1 MEEGNKK
8 RNKQKLQ
15 EGVGKN
21 KGSGPE
27 LEILDTGY
35 RVLL

>member
-15 EGVGKN
+15 EGVEKN
-21 KGSGPE
+21 EGSGSQ
-27 LEILDTGY
+27 LEILDAGY